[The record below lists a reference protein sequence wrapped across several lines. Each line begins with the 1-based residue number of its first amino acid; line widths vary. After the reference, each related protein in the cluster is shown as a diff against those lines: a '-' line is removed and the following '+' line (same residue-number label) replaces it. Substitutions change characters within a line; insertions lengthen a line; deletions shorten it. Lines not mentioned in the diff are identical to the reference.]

1 MYQGASK
8 QLKKLPTDIRER
20 IDLKIQD
27 LAVEPRPDGVKKLE
41 SELSLYRIKVGDY
54 RVIYQIQ
61 DDALLVSVV
70 KAKHR
75 REVYRQEQLLFVT
88 RLMRSQ

>member
-1 MYQGASK
+1 MKYQIEFTKGAVK

-20 IDLKIQD
+20 IDLRIQE
-27 LAVEPRPDGVKKLE
+27 LAIEPRPDGVKKLE
-41 SELSLYRIKVGDY
+41 SELSIYRIRIGDY

-61 DDALLVSVV
+61 DDILLVTIV

-75 REVYRQEQLLFVT
+75 REVYRQK
-88 RLMRSQ
+88 

>member
-1 MYQGASK
+1 MIYQIEFTKGAVK
-8 QLKKLPTDIRER
+8 QLKKLPSEIRER
-20 IDLKIQD
+20 IDLKIQE

-41 SELSLYRIKVGDY
+41 SELSLYCIRVGDY

-61 DDALLVSVV
+61 DDVLLVTIV

-75 REVYRQEQLLFVT
+75 REIYRKQ
-88 RLMRSQ
+88 

>member
-1 MYQGASK
+1 VTYQIEFTKGAVK
-8 QLKKLPTDIRER
+8 ELKKLPTEIRER
-20 IDLKIQD
+20 IDLKIQE

-41 SELSLYRIKVGDY
+41 SELPLYRIRVGDY

-61 DDALLVSVV
+61 DDVLLVTIV

-75 REVYRQEQLLFVT
+75 REIYRKQ
-88 RLMRSQ
+88 